1 MSRLIKSLRANA
13 YSQETYGLLN
23 YYTLDIKDPEIRE
36 SQEKSRASSFDR
48 LFKPMLVLV
57 ICQFIVRLL
66 TWMYNRSNPKK
77 ESYIASVNQS
87 AIFLVWILLWAL
99 LRCRWIK
106 FAPLVV
112 FFPPVVF
119 GVIVNL
125 QARQMLPDWLQD
137 NTFRHGEE
145 M

>member
-1 MSRLIKSLRANA
+1 MEIIYLLIPISLLLL
-13 YSQETYGLLN
+13 GL
-23 YYTLDIKDPEIRE
+23 I
-36 SQEKSRASSFDR
+36 
-48 LFKPMLVLV
+48 
-57 ICQFIVRLL
+57 
-66 TWMYNRSNPKK
+66 
-77 ESYIASVNQS
+77 
-87 AIFLVWILLWAL
+87 VWILLWAL